1 MAYIGNT
8 PADKFLTLAK
18 QSFSTSATTSYTLDS
33 SISSTQDIA
42 LFINNVRQ
50 SPVDAYT
57 VSGTAL
63 TLTSATAGTDEM
75 YCVYLGKTVGTVSPS
90 ANSVTN
96 AMLTGSI
103 DLTSKVTGTLP
114 IANGGT
120 GAATLAAAGLVNTP
134 AFQAYLSAA
143 QSVST
148 DTWTKLQANTEVF
161 DTDGCYDNSTNYR
174 FTPTVSGKYYFYGI
188 VNVISTDTNTGY
200 DYGGAEFKK
209 NGTVILRNEM
219 TIIDTGSQYWYNI
232 NGVIDMNGSSDYLEM
247 FAYIT
252 GSGTLTF
259 QGGATTGRNSRWG
272 AYKLIGA

>member
-1 MAYIGNT
+1 M
-8 PADKFLTLAK
+8 LA
-18 QSFSTSATTSYTLDS
+18 
-33 SISSTQDIA
+33 
-42 LFINNVRQ
+42 
-50 SPVDAYT
+50 
-57 VSGTAL
+57 
-63 TLTSATAGTDEM
+63 
-75 YCVYLGKTVGTVSPS
+75 
-90 ANSVTN
+90 
-96 AMLTGSI
+96 GSI